1 LDPTTAQTLALALHE
16 LATNAAKYG
25 ALSQAL
31 GKLEL
36 NWEVRPD
43 AILVNWREIGGPATQ
58 APRKTG
64 FGTRIITSSVE
75 RQLGGKTTFDWHP
88 EGLSCVL
95 LVPRN
100 QGIDTRRDIAADHL
114 DGVRPQAING
124 QQIMIVEDEA
134 LVAMILEDQLQEIG
148 LSIVATCA
156 SVAEAMKAIE
166 RNSPDAAILDVNL
179 GGQLVYP
186 VADRLMDLGIPFV
199 FVTGYGR
206 ESIDRRYQS
215 IQVLEKPVERQ
226 VLESVFT
233 KAQGSSGA
241 VVHAAK
247 KEISELASDHNTEER
262 YRPPGGRSDK
272 NGRGALANPAA
283 NP

>member
-1 LDPTTAQTLALALHE
+1 LALHE

-25 ALSQAL
+25 ALSLAS
-31 GKLEL
+31 GRLEL
-36 NWEVRPD
+36 NWD
-43 AILVNWREIGGPATQ
+43 IQANAILLNWRETGGPSTNP
-58 APRKTG
+58 PRKTG

-75 RQLGGKTTFDWHP
+75 RQLGGKTTFDWLP
-88 EGLSCVL
+88 QGLSCVL
-95 LVPRN
+95 RVPL
-100 QGIDTRRDIAADHL
+100 GESIDRRAEVAE
-114 DGVRPQAING
+114 GTPGAGASKAIYG
-124 QQIMIVEDEA
+124 RRIMIVEDEA

-156 SVAEAMKAIE
+156 SVAEAMMAIE
-166 RNSPDAAILDVNL
+166 RSAPDAAILDVNL

-186 VADRLMDLGIPFV
+186 VADRLMDLSIPFV

-206 ESIDRRYQS
+206 ESIDRRYDS

-233 KAQGSSGA
+233 KARSSSD
-241 VVHAAK
+241 AAGYAARR
-247 KEISELASDHNTEER
+247 ETPMPASDGASEER
-262 YRPPGGRSDK
+262 HRRPGGRNDK
-272 NGRGALANPAA
+272 NGRGAPANPAA